1 MGIFPRTGGA
11 GQRLRLKIGE
21 GGEGEGGRE
30 SGKERQVKKG
40 AAREEQKSRR
50 LRGYRHANT
59 ADFLVACVELPLRM
73 ATKKQRAW

>member
-1 MGIFPRTGGA
+1 MVWLPSCPV
-11 GQRLRLKIGE
+11 QRRYRAR
-21 GGEGEGGRE
+21 EGEGGRE

-73 ATKKQRAW
+73 APKKQRAW

>member
-1 MGIFPRTGGA
+1 MAWLPSCPV
-11 GQRLRLKIGE
+11 QRGSSREK
-21 GGEGEGGRE
+21 GRE
-30 SGKERQVKKG
+30 AGKERGKGRQVKKG